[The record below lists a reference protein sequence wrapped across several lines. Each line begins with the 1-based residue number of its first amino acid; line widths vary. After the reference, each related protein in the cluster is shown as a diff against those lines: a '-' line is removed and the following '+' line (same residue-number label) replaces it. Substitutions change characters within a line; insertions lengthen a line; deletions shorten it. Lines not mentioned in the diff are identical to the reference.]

1 MQGIL
6 IALLFLNLGIVF
18 ETVLIWMSEVD
29 FSNVF
34 KNDYEKIARE
44 LSNWELFQTFPTI
57 TYLFLAYFFLVDIRQ
72 FYVLQ
77 DGSLSELI
85 LSIYTIQFTGYLD
98 TGLTWINTQSIT
110 LYNLSYSLI
119 TYTVYPIAVANSVL

>member
-18 ETVLIWMSEVD
+18 ETILIWMSEVD

-44 LSNWELFQTFPTI
+44 LSNWELF
-57 TYLFLAYFFLVDIRQ
+57 
-72 FYVLQ
+72 
-77 DGSLSELI
+77 
-85 LSIYTIQFTGYLD
+85 
-98 TGLTWINTQSIT
+98 
-110 LYNLSYSLI
+110 
-119 TYTVYPIAVANSVL
+119 